1 MYVAYLIRTIP
12 DDASEIRWPK
22 ELMHG
27 KRVHAALREE
37 RKPLEF
43 RTISARPRIK
53 EDHHSSF

>member
-37 RKPLEF
+37 
-43 RTISARPRIK
+43 
-53 EDHHSSF
+53 